1 MRCKNTRISR
11 KKENAHNVNDRFS
24 IAVTPEDLEL
34 YVLTLIPSR
43 HHSFTRCRLH
53 SLNES
58 TTDSQTEVS
67 ILFTRVIPQWQIKIY
82 YTVNEPCS
90 NF

>member
-1 MRCKNTRISR
+1 MCMRCINPRISS

-24 IAVTPEDLEL
+24 IEDPEL

-58 TTDSQTEVS
+58 TTDSQIAIS
-67 ILFTRVIPQWQIKIY
+67 ILSGTLCKKSFIQ
-82 YTVNEPCS
+82 
-90 NF
+90 